1 VKVYAVED
9 TIMMRRWD
17 EVERELFPAGDE
29 EKVQA
34 LEDQMRAEVRAYQLA
49 EIRKART

>member
-1 VKVYAVED
+1 
-9 TIMMRRWD
+9 MMRRWD

-34 LEDQMRAEVRAYQLA
+34 LEERLAAYSSSPLG
-49 EIRKART
+49 

>member
-1 VKVYAVED
+1 
-9 TIMMRRWD
+9 MRRWD

-34 LEDQMRAEVRAYQLA
+34 LEERLALREPAGRVAYSSSPLGCPSCGPWP
-49 EIRKART
+49 